1 MVKRTANI
9 IDRQSKF
16 LRYFIVQENIK
27 ENKMYYKELFDDKAQ
42 RKDRLK
48 IFLLIMAVISLIL
61 GLLAIVLFCIS
72 LHNSEVSFA
81 IDGNL
86 DLEIT
91 SQVAT
96 VVSGLIG
103 TLLSFSSILLVI
115 LTIRVQQKEI
125 NDSHRM
131 QKNNA
136 ILELFYKSL
145 DCIDTSIIND
155 DRIKNLII
163 SEYGKF
169 ALVYLEINLSNLTN
183 TIDLAIQTL
192 TLADKMKYL
201 REPLNLKKIEA
212 SKAIYDKANKDLLK
226 TELLYKTHSLNDTIC
241 NSLLLM
247 DSLSEEIQESCFIL
261 LKSRLGIMGNRL
273 LLIFIFLNQISWNT
287 FKFYTLNDVM
297 ELFHN
302 GIDSLDNEYSMQVT
316 ELVKEYLSKNT

>member
-1 MVKRTANI
+1 M
-9 IDRQSKF
+9 
-16 LRYFIVQENIK
+16 
-27 ENKMYYKELFDDKAQ
+27 
-42 RKDRLK
+42 
-48 IFLLIMAVISLIL
+48 
-61 GLLAIVLFCIS
+61 
-72 LHNSEVSFA
+72 
-81 IDGNL
+81 
-86 DLEIT
+86 
-91 SQVAT
+91 
-96 VVSGLIG
+96 
-103 TLLSFSSILLVI
+103 
-115 LTIRVQQKEI
+115 QQKEI

-192 TLADKMKYL
+192 PLADKMKYL

>member
-1 MVKRTANI
+1 
-9 IDRQSKF
+9 
-16 LRYFIVQENIK
+16 
-27 ENKMYYKELFDDKAQ
+27 MYYKELFEDKAQ

-48 IFLLIMAVISLIL
+48 NFLLIMAVISLIL

-91 SQVAT
+91 SLVAT

-192 TLADKMKYL
+192 PLADKMKYL

-212 SKAIYDKANKDLLK
+212 SKAIYDKAN
-226 TELLYKTHSLNDTIC
+226 
-241 NSLLLM
+241 
-247 DSLSEEIQESCFIL
+247 
-261 LKSRLGIMGNRL
+261 
-273 LLIFIFLNQISWNT
+273 
-287 FKFYTLNDVM
+287 
-297 ELFHN
+297 
-302 GIDSLDNEYSMQVT
+302 
-316 ELVKEYLSKNT
+316 

>member
-1 MVKRTANI
+1 
-9 IDRQSKF
+9 
-16 LRYFIVQENIK
+16 
-27 ENKMYYKELFDDKAQ
+27 MYYKELFEDKAQ
-42 RKDRLK
+42 RKDRLT

-91 SQVAT
+91 SLVAT

-115 LTIRVQQKEI
+115 LTISVQQKEI

-131 QKNNA
+131 QKSNA

-192 TLADKMKYL
+192 PLADKMKYL

-302 GIDSLDNEYSMQVT
+302 GTDSLDNEYSMQVT
-316 ELVKEYLSKNT
+316 ELVKEYLFKNT

>member
-27 ENKMYYKELFDDKAQ
+27 ENKMYYKELFEDKAQ
-42 RKDRLK
+42 RKDRLT

-91 SQVAT
+91 SLVAT

-115 LTIRVQQKEI
+115 LTISVQQKEI

-131 QKNNA
+131 QKSNA

-192 TLADKMKYL
+192 PLADKMKYL

-302 GIDSLDNEYSMQVT
+302 GTDSLDNEYSMQVT
-316 ELVKEYLSKNT
+316 ELVKEYLFKNT

>member
-1 MVKRTANI
+1 
-9 IDRQSKF
+9 
-16 LRYFIVQENIK
+16 
-27 ENKMYYKELFDDKAQ
+27 MYYKELFDDKAQ

-72 LHNSEVSFA
+72 LHNIEVYFA

-86 DLEIT
+86 DFEIS

-163 SEYGKF
+163 SE
-169 ALVYLEINLSNLTN
+169 
-183 TIDLAIQTL
+183 
-192 TLADKMKYL
+192 
-201 REPLNLKKIEA
+201 
-212 SKAIYDKANKDLLK
+212 
-226 TELLYKTHSLNDTIC
+226 
-241 NSLLLM
+241 
-247 DSLSEEIQESCFIL
+247 
-261 LKSRLGIMGNRL
+261 
-273 LLIFIFLNQISWNT
+273 
-287 FKFYTLNDVM
+287 
-297 ELFHN
+297 
-302 GIDSLDNEYSMQVT
+302 
-316 ELVKEYLSKNT
+316 

>member
-27 ENKMYYKELFDDKAQ
+27 ENKMYYKELFEDKAQ

-48 IFLLIMAVISLIL
+48 NFLLIMAVISLIL

-192 TLADKMKYL
+192 PLADKMKY
-201 REPLNLKKIEA
+201 
-212 SKAIYDKANKDLLK
+212 S
-226 TELLYKTHSLNDTIC
+226 
-241 NSLLLM
+241 
-247 DSLSEEIQESCFIL
+247 
-261 LKSRLGIMGNRL
+261 
-273 LLIFIFLNQISWNT
+273 
-287 FKFYTLNDVM
+287 
-297 ELFHN
+297 
-302 GIDSLDNEYSMQVT
+302 
-316 ELVKEYLSKNT
+316 